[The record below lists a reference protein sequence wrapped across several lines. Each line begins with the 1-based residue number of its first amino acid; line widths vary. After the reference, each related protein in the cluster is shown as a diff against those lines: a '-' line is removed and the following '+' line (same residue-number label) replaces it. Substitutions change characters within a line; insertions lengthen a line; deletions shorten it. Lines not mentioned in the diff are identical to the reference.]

1 MIEVTFSKI
10 VNKTDMPL
18 VVTQVIYQKNAPA
31 IEQDIV
37 TIPAR
42 QTINVNKTI
51 PFNMVDEEKNIG
63 ALPVVIK
70 NDADHNIQ
78 FRLLLTWGENLFI
91 DQRVQNLNTE
101 SWKDLPTIQIDKGTS
116 DHSHVTIDLTIEGDE
131 FELSKIIIKEKDF
144 INIRA

>member
-10 VNKTDMPL
+10 INKTDTPL

-37 TIPAR
+37 TIAAR
-42 QTINVNKTI
+42 QTITVNKTI

-78 FRLLLTWGENLFI
+78 FRFLLTWGKNLFI
-91 DQRVQNLNTE
+91 DQRIQNLNTE
-101 SWKDLPTIQIDKGTS
+101 SWKDLPSIQIDKGTS
-116 DHSHVTIDLTIEGDE
+116 QNSHVTIDVTIEGKE
-131 FELSKIIIKEKDF
+131 FELSKIVIKE
-144 INIRA
+144 